1 MGVTKLKVAIQ
12 GELGAFSHEA
22 APGALGDGVEVVP
35 RPSFEALFA
44 SVVDGEADRAIVPIE
59 NSLAGSIHEN
69 YDRLKSGPLH
79 IVGETQLRIRQCLIG
94 RPGATLRLPS
104 PGGVA
109 PGGPRPVPALLRGAS
124 GDRGGRRLRHRGQR
138 PGPVED
144 GADRG
149 RRDRLAAGGG
159 ALRRCCL
166 LLEGI
171 EDDPQNY
178 TRFLVLAR
186 EPGPAAE
193 ASKTSLV
200 FVLENV
206 PGALHR
212 AVGAFASRGADLCK
226 IESRPLRGLPWE
238 YAFYLDVLGD
248 PRGAA
253 GEAIEELRTM
263 SPRAAG
269 ARLLPRG
276 PAQGALAAV
285 GRRLT
290 GIGRPGSDKSR
301 GAVQA
306 ALLGSMIPPQT
317 IIWEPVHTV
326 DQRPPARTG
335 GALTRVVGRQES
347 LTGL

>member
-1 MGVTKLKVAIQ
+1 MGVAKLRVAIQ

-22 APGALGDGVEVVP
+22 GRRALGEAVEVVP

-44 SVVDGEADRAIVPIE
+44 AVVDGEADRAIVPIE

-79 IVGETQLRIRQCLIG
+79 IVGETELRIRQCLIG
-94 RPGATLRLPS
+94 RPGATLSALRR
-104 PGGVA
+104 VA
-109 PGGPRPVPALLRGAS
+109 SHPVALAQCRRFFAEHPQIEPVTAYDTAGSVQDLLKTGRVESGAIAS
-124 GDRGGRRLRHRGQR
+124 
-138 PGPVED
+138 
-144 GADRG
+144 
-149 RRDRLAAGGG
+149 RLAAELYGG
-159 ALRRCCL
+159 LL

-226 IESRPLRGLPWE
+226 IESRPLLGLPWE

-263 SPRAAG
+263 
-269 ARLLPRG
+269 ARELR
-276 PAQGALAAV
+276 V
-285 GRRLT
+285 
-290 GIGRPGSDKSR
+290 
-301 GAVQA
+301 
-306 ALLGSMIPPQT
+306 LGSYP
-317 IIWEPVHTV
+317 EGV
-326 DQRPPARTG
+326 RKAR
-335 GALTRVVGRQES
+335 Q
-347 LTGL
+347 

>member
-1 MGVTKLKVAIQ
+1 MGVAKLKVAIQ

-22 APGALGDGVEVVP
+22 ALRALGEAVEVVP

-79 IVGETQLRIRQCLIG
+79 IVGETELRIRQCLIG
-94 RPGATLRLPS
+94 RPGATLDSLRR
-104 PGGVA
+104 VA
-109 PGGPRPVPALLRGAS
+109 SHPVALAQCRRFFAEHPQIEPVTAYDTAGSVQDLLKTGRIESGAIAS
-124 GDRGGRRLRHRGQR
+124 
-138 PGPVED
+138 
-144 GADRG
+144 
-149 RRDRLAAGGG
+149 RLAAELYGG
-159 ALRRCCL
+159 LL

-226 IESRPLRGLPWE
+226 IESRPLPGLPWE
-238 YAFYLDVLGD
+238 YALYLDVLGD

-263 SPRAAG
+263 
-269 ARLLPRG
+269 ARELR
-276 PAQGALAAV
+276 V
-285 GRRLT
+285 
-290 GIGRPGSDKSR
+290 
-301 GAVQA
+301 
-306 ALLGSMIPPQT
+306 LGSYP
-317 IIWEPVHTV
+317 EGV
-326 DQRPPARTG
+326 RK
-335 GALTRVVGRQES
+335 ALRDG
-347 LTGL
+347 